1 MSSVDLDRIGQPDG
15 QAAATGLTRV
25 SLRGQSLC
33 GWCGLV
39 YLALLAVSLPLSN
52 MLPPPSPGLSAEAF
66 AHELITNRT
75 EFRIGVLLGA
85 IAMPLYGVLCAGV
98 GAQLKRI
105 EGTYSPLSNIQT
117 GMAIITV
124 LEVWFPYMFFLAAA
138 YRPERS
144 ASDFQ
149 LLTDIGLLPFVGGWM
164 LIVFQWL
171 ATAILIFQD
180 RREVP
185 AFPRW
190 AGYLNLWFVL
200 SSLPSSL
207 LFFVHSGPFAWNGIF
222 SWWLAG
228 AAFAGWTLVMSILLI
243 QAVRRDERRLGAGL
257 PVI

>member
-1 MSSVDLDRIGQPDG
+1 MESVGV
-15 QAAATGLTRV
+15 AAVPRPATGRDSGLTLV

-39 YLALLAVSLPLSN
+39 YLVLLGISLPLSN
-52 MLPPPSPGLSAEAF
+52 MLPPPSPNLSATAF
-66 AHELITNRT
+66 AHALITNRT
-75 EFRIGVLLGA
+75 EFRIGVVMGA

-105 EGTYSPLSNIQT
+105 EGRYSPLSNIQT
-117 GMAIITV
+117 GMAMITV

-144 ASDFQ
+144 AHDFQ

-180 RREVP
+180 ERDEP

-190 AGYLNLWFVL
+190 AGYLNLWFVF

-207 LFFVHSGPFAWNGIF
+207 LFFVHSGPFAWNGLF

-228 AAFAGWTLVMSILLI
+228 QAFGGWTLVMSILLI
-243 QAVRRDERRLGAGL
+243 RATRRDRDRLRAGL
-257 PVI
+257 AFV